1 LTSLDNCTLDRFKL
15 EYSPGSNIA
24 LRGLD
29 KLTLD
34 QFTLDARRQLTTEQ
48 DISVKWNQNSY
59 IFEDCKIKYQ
69 QAGQVWSQN
78 KIKWNQAA
86 YILDT
91 CKIKYNQLHYVNELT
106 KIKYNQNSFVY
117 PNSKLK
123 WNQSSVVYP
132 ESIIKWDQTAYILD
146 TCKIKY
152 NQLHYVNEL
161 TKIKYNQ
168 ASMVYPESIIK
179 WNQSSMVY
187 PESII
192 KWDQAAYILDT
203 CKIKYSQLHYVNELT
218 KIKYNQASMVYPES
232 IIKWNQNSMVY
243 PESIIKWDQNSYI
256 NNILK
261 MKWYQGPS
269 LKTTL
274 VNYLEVITLQ
284 GSKLYPIIED
294 ASIEKG
300 VEIDTAKISIYEN
313 IPPYSLC
320 RLFVNY
326 NIILFEGISLS
337 CPKKGNLYELEIV
350 DYLEHLQPSSPKP
363 GLYLRRYEWQNVQI
377 QNFVSSNKPTDNSN
391 ILGLLYMAN
400 SVIHH
405 VLFEP
410 YDVPNHIY
418 VWTITGSPY
427 VITEVFENVTLMTQ
441 KTSIVQLQSA
451 TGWYYDT
458 MANKLYIRH
467 TGDVSPYDVVT
478 TIPNIWDGPMP
489 IRMGTLAT
497 SKSTSVILFAETADF
512 DIPLETLNT
521 YLYSFGLEYE
531 SSVRNE
537 VTYIDIVETRGAGS
551 SSCPANTYV
560 SSINILKINEID
572 SNNAKYS
579 TNGVVLQ
586 AYGQGAGSV
595 TAGAYRNMNI
605 GGRFVYLED
614 ASIHGEA
621 QATDYV
627 NNYLEEMYLPS
638 QSITFEVPL
647 DISGVYDN
655 RRIGDSIKVIIP
667 LEDFIKDLR
676 IQKLQ
681 IYLKDSTIKITAG
694 DRLFSLEQKLKA
706 IKSANEKY
714 RKHLEDTTEEFSY
727 NEELNIDSGIT
738 RDFDFEIKDNA
749 LSIQKLELSYDVAKM
764 VVDSA
769 SSAPTSSPGG
779 AEAGEEEGTGHTH
792 KIKAGEKAD
801 KSTMT
806 IEVAAKTHSHPLSLA
821 NMGAPTSLVY
831 FPSVNH
837 KHPAGTLV
845 NGNPSA
851 TTTVI
856 NSISYTTYSAATT
869 THTHNQGTLVNGNPN
884 ATVAVINSIGYSTI
898 PIVNYGHTH
907 PSGTLINGTADNP
920 ATILQTFTLLYGNCT
935 APNCVRTFACGS
947 QNTTKSVSAYNHLHG
962 ISGNTG
968 APSGTPTT
976 ITYAYT
982 HGTVAVS
989 SSTHIHTI
997 TGNTGA
1003 PSGTPTTI
1011 TYAYTHGTVAVSSS
1025 THIHTITGNTGTPD
1039 LTDGEAAGPGHRHT
1053 GRTDDN
1059 TTGEFVSHKDHDHNI
1074 GGKEVA
1080 EQETEQIIT
1089 MPESESW
1096 TVPTYQ
1102 NENGDWLDCESM
1114 AEIPSGNSEMSEL
1127 NPDMYLSLSIVSGS
1141 TVTPISGSPFVVNTE
1156 DDSKNSGGPILIDTL
1171 VTKDGKY
1178 KVRATVANK
1187 TEPGSACRCKL
1198 AIRING
1204 KIFVDTIL
1212 KG

>member
-1 LTSLDNCTLDRFKL
+1 L
-15 EYSPGSNIA
+15 EYSPGSNVA
-24 LRGLD
+24 LKGLD

-34 QFTLDARRQLTTEQ
+34 QFTLDARRQLTVEQ
-48 DISVKWNQNSY
+48 DVSVKWDQNSY

-69 QAGQVWSQN
+69 QAGQIWSQS
-78 KIKWNQAA
+78 KVKWNQSH
-86 YILDT
+86 YIVEDI
-91 CKIKYNQLHYVNELT
+91 KIKYNQLNYVNELT

-123 WNQSSVVYP
+123 WNQASMVYP
-132 ESIIKWDQTAYILD
+132 ESIIKWNQSHYIVED
-146 TCKIKY
+146 IKIKY

-168 ASMVYPESIIK
+168 NSFIYPINKLK
-179 WNQSSMVY
+179 W
-187 PESII
+187 
-192 KWDQAAYILDT
+192 
-203 CKIKYSQLHYVNELT
+203 
-218 KIKYNQASMVYPES
+218 NQASMVYPES
-232 IIKWNQNSMVY
+232 IIKWNQAAYILDTCKIRYRQVQYIDPSNLIIKWNQAGTIYPTLISKWNQASMVY
-243 PESIIKWDQNSYI
+243 PESIIKWNQISYI
-256 NNILK
+256 NSLLK

-377 QNFVSSNKPTDNSN
+377 QNFISSNKPTDNSG
-391 ILGLLYMAN
+391 ILGLLYMAS
-400 SVIHH
+400 SVIPH
-405 VLFEP
+405 VMFES
-410 YDVPNHIY
+410 YDVTNHIY
-418 VWTITGSPY
+418 VWTITGSPHI
-427 VITEVFENVTLMTQ
+427 ITEVFENVTLMTQ
-441 KTSIVQLQSA
+441 KTSIAQLQSA

-458 MANKLYIRH
+458 TANKLYIRH
-467 TGDVSPYDVVT
+467 TGNVSPYDVVT
-478 TIPNIWDGPMP
+478 SIPNIWDGPMP
-489 IRMGTLAT
+489 IRVGTIAT
-497 SKSTSVILFAETADF
+497 TKATSVILFAETADF

-531 SSVRNE
+531 SSVRNGI
-537 VTYIDIVETRGAGS
+537 TYIDIVETRGSGTS
-551 SSCPANTYV
+551 SNPANTYI
-560 SSINILKINEID
+560 SSLNILKINEID

-579 TNGVVLQ
+579 TNGVILQ

-595 TAGAYRNMNI
+595 NAGVYRNMDI

-621 QATDYV
+621 QATAYV

-655 RRIGDSIKVIIP
+655 RRIGDSVKVIIP
-667 LEDFIKDLR
+667 IEDFIKDLR

-681 IYLKDSTIKITAG
+681 IYLKDSIIKITAG

-764 VVDSA
+764 VVDSTQ
-769 SSAPTSSPGG
+769 SSPTSSPGG

-806 IEVAAKTHSHPLSLA
+806 VEVAAKTHSHPLSLA
-821 NMGAPTSLVY
+821 NMGPPTSFVNY
-831 FPSVNH
+831 PSVNH

-845 NGNPSA
+845 NGSPNA
-851 TTTVI
+851 TTIVI

-869 THTHNQGTLVNGNPN
+869 NHTHNQGTLSNGNPN
-884 ATVAVINSIGYSTI
+884 ATTTVINSISYSTI
-898 PIVNYGHTH
+898 AIVNSGHTH
-907 PSGTLINGTADNP
+907 PSGTIQNGNADN
-920 ATILQTFTLLYGNCT
+920 AIGVIQYLTLLYGNCT

-947 QNTTKSVSAYNHLHG
+947 QSGVASVSASNHLHG
-962 ISGNTG
+962 IYGNTG
-968 APSGTPTT
+968 TPSGTPTTINYAYTHGTIAVGSSTHIHSITGNTGTPSGTPIT

-982 HGTVAVS
+982 HGTIAVG
-989 SSTHIHTI
+989 SSTHLHSI
-997 TGNTGA
+997 TGD
-1003 PSGTPTTI
+1003 
-1011 TYAYTHGTVAVSSS
+1011 
-1025 THIHTITGNTGTPD
+1025 TGTPD
-1039 LTDGEAAGPGHRHT
+1039 ITSDQAAGPGHRHT

-1080 EQETEQIIT
+1080 EQEVEQIIT
-1089 MPESESW
+1089 MPESNTW
-1096 TVPTYQ
+1096 TVPGEYQ
-1102 NENGDWLDCESM
+1102 NADGDWLDCESM

-1127 NPDMYLSLSIVSGS
+1127 NPDMYLNLSIVSGS
-1141 TVTPISGSPFVVNTE
+1141 TVTPISGSPFVINTE
-1156 DDSKNSGGPILIDTL
+1156 DDSKNSGGPILIDTI
-1171 VTKDGKY
+1171 VKADGKY